1 MSLLRVILLFYI
13 TLAALSACA
22 KPSVDTAS
30 ISSNDTQWTMNG
42 HPLQIELEDTEAGR
56 QLSEVLPDQFVM
68 QDLNGNEKYYTLP
81 KSLPTSETQV
91 ERIEAG
97 DVMLYGNRTLVVFY
111 RSFSTNYSYTR
122 IGRVKNNEKLADQLG
137 KGDTMV
143 EPRSDERKE

>member
-1 MSLLRVILLFYI
+1 MSILRVFLLFYI
-13 TLAALSACA
+13 TLAALTACA
-22 KPSVDTAS
+22 KPSV
-30 ISSNDTQWTMNG
+30 SSNDTQWTMNG

-81 KSLPTSETQV
+81 KRLPTSEKQV

-137 KGDTMV
+137 EGDTMV